1 MNIRIVR
8 VLIASLAISTTG
20 SAAITLYKSQP
31 KISCIDDLSELNEI
45 AAAETKRPG
54 QVAVNFEQVY
64 FDKHKQQWCYRSEM
78 D

>member
-1 MNIRIVR
+1 MKMRIGR
-8 VLIASLAISTTG
+8 VLIASLVISTTV
-20 SAAITLYKSQP
+20 SAGITLYKNQP
-31 KISCIDDLSELNEI
+31 KIRCIDDLSELSEI

-64 FDKHKQQWCYRSEM
+64 YDKQKQQWCYQSEM